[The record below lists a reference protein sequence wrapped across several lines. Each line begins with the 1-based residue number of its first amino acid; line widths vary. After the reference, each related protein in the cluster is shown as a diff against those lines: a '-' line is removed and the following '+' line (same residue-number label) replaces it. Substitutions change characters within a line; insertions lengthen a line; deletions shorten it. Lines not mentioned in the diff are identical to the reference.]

1 MTNMAAASSPA
12 PAFGQKSSRAML
24 KEEIQ
29 RHHLSAWRLHMK
41 NVKTRRVRLQSM
53 RTRIFIR
60 AWRRALHRWSR
71 YAAARGA
78 ARRATHKSAEVSSA
92 KVASRGV
99 TEVFRTWRARVAS
112 SAQEARRVE
121 RATNR
126 FRAVMA
132 RSARRALNTWRERV
146 AFRKHVA
153 RAAAQLTPEQLAA
166 AAQAALAEP
175 ARVAAQRK
183 LVAYTAGAALV
194 GWAVSWQ
201 STGEE
206 TARARREL
214 AKARA
219 DGDKCR
225 SLREAEVDDLRAR
238 FRHAEAHAAD
248 LAKACETASSSD
260 ARFESE
266 LRECLERKHAEADA
280 HAASIE
286 ALTTARDESVLLYR
300 NQEYRANEC
309 QRRYIEAVTTTR
321 VGVPNLARFANARLG
336 VNLPAIAARRVG
348 GGELVVPLSPGTV
361 VLAMTGVIVVMLA
374 WIARTAARRSRLAS
388 TEAKLRAAEA
398 DSTRLRG
405 AISEMDMAAAANE
418 SERSR
423 VVSAEV
429 RAHVKEE
436 LDAATEVMSK
446 LAMATEEAEAAAKTA
461 DARADLAEARLR
473 NAEYELEETRKDL
486 AKLMEATS
494 PDRRRSPKEE
504 AATLDPDTPPNGEPA
519 SPRSPRTAVR
529 RRGPRAKVFN
539 PHRDFEL
546 LAELRGS
553 IPTLQSRWR
562 EDEAYEDWE
571 GVVIGWDG
579 AEAGRVVE
587 LSLAECGIGGR
598 LPSQVFEL
606 AALRELDVSGN
617 GIVSLADDVVK
628 LASLRMLNAED
639 NDLDGLPTCLVE
651 LTELKALRVERNEYV
666 NLLASRKSSS
676 AAALIEELRR
686 RGCVVTA

>member
-1 MTNMAAASSPA
+1 
-12 PAFGQKSSRAML
+12 ML

-126 FRAVMA
+126 FRAVVA

-183 LVAYTAGAALV
+183 LVAYTAGAGLV

-214 AKARA
+214 AKAR
-219 DGDKCR
+219 DNHDKCR

-248 LAKACETASSSD
+248 LAKACESAGSTD
-260 ARFESE
+260 ARLESE
-266 LRECLERKHAEADA
+266 LKECLDRKHAEADA

-286 ALTTARDESVLLYR
+286 ALTQARDESVLLYR

-309 QRRYIEAVTTTR
+309 QRRYVEAVTTTR
-321 VGVPNLARFANARLG
+321 VGVPNLAHLAKARLG
-336 VNLPAIAARRVG
+336 LNVPAVASTRVG

-374 WIARTAARRSRLAS
+374 WIVKMASRRSRLAS

-398 DSTRLRG
+398 DSTRLRD

-423 VVSAEV
+423 IVSAEV
-429 RAHVKEE
+429 RAHVKDE

-461 DARADLAEARLR
+461 DARADLAEAKLR
-473 NAEYELEETRKDL
+473 NAEFELAETRKDL
-486 AKLMEATS
+486 ARLMEATS
-494 PDRRRSPKEE
+494 PDRVRPERDG
-504 AATLDPDTPPNGEPA
+504 AALDPDTPPPNGEPA

-587 LSLAECGIGGR
+587 LSLAECGIGER

-628 LASLRMLNAED
+628 LASLRVLNAED

>member
-1 MTNMAAASSPA
+1 MSVASSPA

-29 RHHLSAWRLHMK
+29 RHHLSAWRLHIK

-132 RSARRALNTWRERV
+132 RSARRALDTWRERV

-153 RAAAQLTPEQLAA
+153 RAAAQLMPEQLAA
-166 AAQAALAEP
+166 AAEAALAEP

-183 LVAYTAGAALV
+183 LVAYTAGAGLV

-206 TARARREL
+206 AARARREL
-214 AKARA
+214 AKAKA
-219 DGDKCR
+219 DGDRCR
-225 SLREAEVDDLRAR
+225 SLRETEVDDLRAR

-248 LAKACETASSSD
+248 LAEACESAGAAAD
-260 ARFESE
+260 VRLESE

-280 HAASIE
+280 HASSIE
-286 ALTTARDESVLLYR
+286 ALTAARDESVLLYR

-309 QRRYIEAVTTTR
+309 QRRYNEAVTTTR
-321 VGVPNLARFANARLG
+321 VGVPNLARVAKARLG
-336 VNLPAIAARRVG
+336 VNLPAAARRVG
-348 GGELVVPLSPGTV
+348 GGELVVPLAPGTV
-361 VLAMTGVIVVMLA
+361 VLAMAGVIVAMLA
-374 WIARTAARRSRLAS
+374 WIARNATRRSRLRA
-388 TEAKLRAAEA
+388 TEAKLHAAEA
-398 DSTRLRG
+398 DSRRLRE
-405 AISEMDMAAAANE
+405 AISELDMAAAANE

-429 RAHVKEE
+429 RAHVKDE

-473 NAEYELEETRKDL
+473 NADFELAETRKDL
-486 AKLMEATS
+486 ARLMEATS
-494 PDRRRSPKEE
+494 PDRRKHPRDGP
-504 AATLDPDTPPNGEPA
+504 LDPDTPPNGEPA
-519 SPRSPRTAVR
+519 SPRSPQTAVR
-529 RRGPRAKVFN
+529 RRGPRAKVLD

-546 LAELRGS
+546 LAELRGA

-587 LSLAECGIGGR
+587 LSLAECGIGER

-617 GIVSLADDVVK
+617 GIVSLAEDVVK
-628 LASLRMLNAED
+628 LASLRVLNAED

-676 AAALIEELRR
+676 AATLIEELRR